1 MIKVL
6 LVDDEDFWR
15 NALTEYLQSEPDM
28 VVIGAVASKE
38 EALRIVP
45 LIDIDVAIV
54 DVMLTPYQHDGL
66 EAAGEMI
73 RLKPSTKVII
83 LTSLTEGDIIID
95 TFASGAVNYIEKTA
109 YQDLPEAVRAAHQNR
124 TAIHASGAEVLL
136 LEFLRLKQKEQS
148 GILTP
153 TEKEIL
159 QRIYQGQTQEQ
170 IQHQLNVTRSTI
182 KNHVTNILK
191 KLGVRNSKEAAVLA
205 AKRKWL

>member
-6 LVDDEDFWR
+6 LVDDEEFWR
-15 NALTEYLQSEPDM
+15 NALTEYLQAEPDL
-28 VVIGAVASKE
+28 VVIGAVATKE
-38 EALRIVP
+38 EALQIVQ

-54 DVMLTPYQHDGL
+54 DVMLTAYQHDGL
-66 EAAGEMI
+66 EAAGDMI
-73 RLKPSTKVII
+73 RLKPATKVIV
-83 LTSLTEGDIIID
+83 LTSMSEGDIIID
-95 TFASGAVNYIEKTA
+95 TFALGAVNFIEKTA
-109 YQDLPEAVRAAHQNR
+109 YKDLPEAVRAAYQNR
-124 TAIHASGAEVLL
+124 TSIHASGAEVLL
-136 LEFLRLKQKEQS
+136 LEFLRLKQKEQA
-148 GILTP
+148 GMLTP

-170 IQHQLNVTRSTI
+170 IQRQLNVSRSTI